1 VEVLLS
7 KNLLA
12 SMQAFQG
19 AMIKNQEKLEGFTKK
34 DSNSSQF
41 NTSVNTSSTAPTGS
55 RRYI

>member
-1 VEVLLS
+1 
-7 KNLLA
+7 
-12 SMQAFQG
+12 MQAFQG